1 MRDSCLADSPG
12 VQRHSASVNA
22 VHGIE
27 YTSFISLGTMNLTPL
42 IKCLFSV
49 NWHDFVQ
56 NCSCS
61 YCHAYGNQLFLR
73 CQDFNM
79 LA

>member
-22 VHGIE
+22 VHGID

-42 IKCLFSV
+42 INVFSQSIGMILSKTV
-49 NWHDFVQ
+49 VVLIAMHMVTNYF
-56 NCSCS
+56 
-61 YCHAYGNQLFLR
+61 
-73 CQDFNM
+73 
-79 LA
+79 